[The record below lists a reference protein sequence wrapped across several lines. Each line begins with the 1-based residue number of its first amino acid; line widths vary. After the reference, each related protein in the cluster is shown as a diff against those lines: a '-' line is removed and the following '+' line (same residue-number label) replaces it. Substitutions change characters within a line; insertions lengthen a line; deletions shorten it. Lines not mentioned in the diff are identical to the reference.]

1 MRGAAPGRGDWA
13 AACRPPRTTPPAA
26 YRPPPTPAMPSPYTV
41 PMRCFVVVPGALVP
55 APLAAD
61 LVGEARRQRRLPQLE
76 RLVARAS
83 VQAYD
88 ALPPVAAR
96 APQLFWTWAQFGG
109 SGGPVSAPYVAA
121 LLAQRAVPGA
131 LWHCDPVHIALAR
144 DHLLVTAL
152 DDAPPTPAQ
161 DEALFHEA
169 AAAALELGAQMHRW
183 QGRWFIAFDPPWQ
196 LQAVPLAA
204 VLDHSMQEAMPG
216 GADAARWRK
225 LFTEIQIR
233 WHRHPVNEARE
244 AAGQPAINGLWL
256 HGGTADALPALESPF
271 VQVVADAPSLQ
282 AWAAATRT
290 PAQALHPLP
299 ALADGDVLVQV
310 DGLAA
315 AHRREAWADWL
326 AAAAAVDATLAAI
339 EAQVRPRGGQI
350 ELLLFGTHGVRRV
363 VAAAGDRWRLWRRQA
378 LVDVL
383 AEPLEGV
390 Q

>member
-1 MRGAAPGRGDWA
+1 
-13 AACRPPRTTPPAA
+13 
-26 YRPPPTPAMPSPYTV
+26 
-41 PMRCFVVVPGALVP
+41 MRCFVVVPGALVP

-96 APQLFWTWAQFGG
+96 APQLFWTWEQFGG
-109 SGGPVSAPYVAA
+109 TGPPVSAPYVAA
-121 LLAQRAVPGA
+121 LLAQSAVPAA

-183 QGRWFIAFDPPWQ
+183 QARWFIAFDPPWQ

-244 AAGQPAINGLWL
+244 ATCRPTVNGLCL
-256 HGGTADALPALESPF
+256 HGGTAGALPALDSPV
-271 VQVVADAPSLQ
+271 VQVVADDPALQ
-282 AWAAATRT
+282 AWALATQT
-290 PAQALHPLP
+290 PAQALRPLP
-299 ALADGDVLVQV
+299 VLAAGDVLVQIDSLV
-310 DGLAA
+310 A
-315 AHRREAWADWL
+315 AHRSQSWADWL
-326 AAAAAVDATLAAI
+326 AATAAVDATLAAI
-339 EAQVRPRGGQI
+339 DAQVSARGGQI

-363 VAAAGDRWRLWRRQA
+363 VAAAARAPRSPARARRATAPGRRQGPA
-378 LVDVL
+378 
-383 AEPLEGV
+383 PGGV
-390 Q
+390 AFSRPWARQTASEWAGP

>member
-1 MRGAAPGRGDWA
+1 
-13 AACRPPRTTPPAA
+13 
-26 YRPPPTPAMPSPYTV
+26 
-41 PMRCFVVVPGALVP
+41 MRCFVVVPGALVP

-83 VQAYD
+83 VKAYA

-96 APQLFWTWAQFGG
+96 VPQLYWTWAQFGG
-109 SGGPVSAPYVAA
+109 NGGPVAAPYVAA
-121 LLAQRAVPGA
+121 LLAQRAVPAA

-152 DDAPPTPAQ
+152 DEAPPTPAEE
-161 DEALFHEA
+161 EALFAEA

-196 LQAVPLAA
+196 LEAVPLAA

-244 AAGQPAINGLWL
+244 AAGRPAVNGLWL
-256 HGGTADALPALESPF
+256 HGGTAGALPALE
-271 VQVVADAPSLQ
+271 
-282 AWAAATRT
+282 
-290 PAQALHPLP
+290 
-299 ALADGDVLVQV
+299 
-310 DGLAA
+310 
-315 AHRREAWADWL
+315 
-326 AAAAAVDATLAAI
+326 
-339 EAQVRPRGGQI
+339 
-350 ELLLFGTHGVRRV
+350 
-363 VAAAGDRWRLWRRQA
+363 
-378 LVDVL
+378 
-383 AEPLEGV
+383 
-390 Q
+390 